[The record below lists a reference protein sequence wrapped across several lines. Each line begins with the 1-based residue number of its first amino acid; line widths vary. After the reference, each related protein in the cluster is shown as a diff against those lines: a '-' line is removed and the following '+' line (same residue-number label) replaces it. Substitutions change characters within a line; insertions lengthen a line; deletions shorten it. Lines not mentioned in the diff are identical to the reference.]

1 MRAKLFRDYDVTNL
15 NTKLN
20 DTLDFCQH
28 SSMEERDSKSGVPDT
43 LEEPVY
49 GEIPEDSTINRKKM
63 TFRLKNK
70 KNLSK
75 YHYRGLPKT
84 FLKDLYQ

>member
-1 MRAKLFRDYDVTNL
+1 
-15 NTKLN
+15 
-20 DTLDFCQH
+20 
-28 SSMEERDSKSGVPDT
+28 MEERDSISGVPDT

-49 GEIPEDSTINRKKM
+49 REIPEDNTITRNKM

-70 KNLSK
+70 KNLSR

-84 FLKDLYQ
+84 FLKDLHQ